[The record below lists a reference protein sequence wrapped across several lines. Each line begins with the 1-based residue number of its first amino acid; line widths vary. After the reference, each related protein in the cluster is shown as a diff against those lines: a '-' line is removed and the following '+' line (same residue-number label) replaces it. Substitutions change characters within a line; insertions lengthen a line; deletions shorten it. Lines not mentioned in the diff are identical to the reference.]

1 MSIRVSG
8 VYLVPS
14 PAANN
19 EPANEKPSNLSVENN
34 LHQQHHHHHHHAA
47 KTVTIVAGPQRSN
60 SLDYL
65 NFEEKRQ
72 IIASSLSLS
81 DFLAHGPAAAAA
93 AAKEVAA
100 NTVIAKKQNGAA
112 LRTNSLGSGARTPP
126 LERKSKF
133 SALGRLFKPW
143 KWKRKKKSDKFEAA
157 SLSLERKISVRASRD
172 ELVQKGILLPVI
184 RSTSFPENETGG
196 DSPDSQKPPTPQQ
209 TPQQQQQQQQHQ
221 HQQQQQQQ
229 QANIGGI
236 GGGGGGGTPAATP
249 TSAVGT
255 VQQSQQSQQV
265 ASATPTPTTA
275 NPHST
280 GPPSNQPSPHPS
292 PLYPG
297 IPQPGQP
304 NGNTQASTSSR
315 TPTRLRGTI
324 VAVVISLGLRA
335 QPSRRSARHPSA
347 ARSAIFGR
355 VRPARDKERRRAA
368 DRSVRWTL
376 LRGAHLEWSVDC
388 TRFRRARAQLVIDSH
403 FRHRSASSELCEICQ
418 GHTVIAKISSQVSES
433 SRRASADLWIH
444 PSRGSTGGGR
454 IVEIQRFRDEDSFF
468 PVQNLLSTL
477 TPRSILKRIDEVVI
491 ERIHI
496 ISERRV
502 ERANTKSQKEEMSG
516 VGFLAAVKT
525 FTPGGRR
532 RRRCEKQQK
541 VLELPP
547 GYAMQPDVVP
557 CWDAAPPITPPA
569 AFLPPGYKKGFP
581 EPKKE
586 KTEQSA
592 NGAVSPSG
600 EPQPNQGTATTGSL
614 PISAAPPNSGDQQ
627 KPSRPNTLEARVV
640 ARRLILFDMEKGVLD
655 QSSEN
660 QQVIER
666 CYPLPPQNTLMLSEL
681 PEPPIPLSEIGP
693 IPPPPMFS
701 SSSPTLLLA
710 KQRQIRN
717 PLSSD
722 YEDEEDEEDFDVEEE
737 DNMYVPRMSQPDPT
751 IDTSRVEEIPAKE
764 PKFHAVPL
772 KSVLKKRGSGSGPGT
787 PQNTPTQEN
796 RPLTLRQELH
806 ASFNSRPVRFGLA
819 LPCTLENKENA
830 RPYVIREDADGDSG
844 DGQVLYRDEY
854 DDEKSRLAAK
864 IARKESLSLKL
875 ALRPDRQELINRNI
889 LQLQTD
895 NERQE
900 TKEAIG
906 AKLIRRLSMRPTQ
919 EELEERNILKKQ
931 SPAEEKKQKEE
942 KKRYL
947 LRKLSFRPTVE
958 ELKEK
963 KIIRFNDYIE
973 VTQAHDYD
981 RRADKPWTRLTPKD
995 KAAIRKELNEFKSS
1009 EMAVHEDSRH
1019 LTRFHRP

>member
-8 VYLVPS
+8 VYLLPNPPS
-14 PAANN
+14 N
-19 EPANEKPSNLSVENN
+19 EAANEKNSNIAVENSI
-34 LHQQHHHHHHHAA
+34 HQQHHHHAT

-81 DFLAHGPAAAAA
+81 DFFAHGPAAAAA

-184 RSTSFPENETGG
+184 RSTSFPENDATN
-196 DSPDSQKPPTPQQ
+196 DSPDGQKPPTPQQ
-209 TPQQQQQQQQHQ
+209 T

-229 QANIGGI
+229 QQPVVGGV
-236 GGGGGGGTPAATP
+236 GSGPGGTPASTP
-249 TSAVGT
+249 TSVGT

-265 ASATPTPTTA
+265 PSATPTPTTA

-297 IPQPGQP
+297 MPQVGQP
-304 NGNTQASTSSR
+304 NGSTQ
-315 TPTRLRGTI
+315 
-324 VAVVISLGLRA
+324 V
-335 QPSRRSARHPSA
+335 
-347 ARSAIFGR
+347 
-355 VRPARDKERRRAA
+355 
-368 DRSVRWTL
+368 
-376 LRGAHLEWSVDC
+376 
-388 TRFRRARAQLVIDSH
+388 
-403 FRHRSASSELCEICQ
+403 
-418 GHTVIAKISSQVSES
+418 
-433 SRRASADLWIH
+433 
-444 PSRGSTGGGR
+444 
-454 IVEIQRFRDEDSFF
+454 
-468 PVQNLLSTL
+468 
-477 TPRSILKRIDEVVI
+477 
-491 ERIHI
+491 
-496 ISERRV
+496 
-502 ERANTKSQKEEMSG
+502 
-516 VGFLAAVKT
+516 
-525 FTPGGRR
+525 
-532 RRRCEKQQK
+532 
-541 VLELPP
+541 
-547 GYAMQPDVVP
+547 
-557 CWDAAPPITPPA
+557 
-569 AFLPPGYKKGFP
+569 
-581 EPKKE
+581 
-586 KTEQSA
+586 
-592 NGAVSPSG
+592 
-600 EPQPNQGTATTGSL
+600 
-614 PISAAPPNSGDQQ
+614 
-627 KPSRPNTLEARVV
+627 
-640 ARRLILFDMEKGVLD
+640 EKGVLD

-701 SSSPTLLLA
+701 STSPTLLLA

-737 DNMYVPRMSQPDPT
+737 DNMYVARMSQPDPS

-772 KSVLKKRGSGSGPGT
+772 KSVLKKRSSGSGPGT

-806 ASFNSRPVRFGLA
+806 ASFKRPPLRPRMRICSRPVRFGLA

-830 RPYVIREDADGDSG
+830 RPYVIREDADGDSA

>member
-8 VYLVPS
+8 VYLVPTS
-14 PAANN
+14 PGATDNGGN
-19 EPANEKPSNLSVENN
+19 DKSGGLDGG
-34 LHQQHHHHHHHAA
+34 LHHQQQHHHHHHHHSTT
-47 KTVTIVAGPQRSN
+47 KTVTIVTAPQRSN

-184 RSTSFPENETGG
+184 RTTSFPENETISESAT
-196 DSPDSQKPPTPQQ
+196 DAQKPPSPQQ
-209 TPQQQQQQQQHQ
+209 TPQQQQQQQPS
-221 HQQQQQQQ
+221 QQQQPP
-229 QANIGGI
+229 GGT
-236 GGGGGGGTPAATP
+236 GGCDGTPAATP
-249 TSAVGT
+249 TSVGN
-255 VQQSQQSQQV
+255 VQQSQQAV
-265 ASATPTPTTA
+265 PSATPTPTTA

-280 GPPSNQPSPHPS
+280 AGPPSSNQPSPHPS
-292 PLYPG
+292 PLYPV
-297 IPQPGQP
+297 IPQQASQP
-304 NGNTQASTSSR
+304 NGSTQ
-315 TPTRLRGTI
+315 
-324 VAVVISLGLRA
+324 
-335 QPSRRSARHPSA
+335 
-347 ARSAIFGR
+347 
-355 VRPARDKERRRAA
+355 
-368 DRSVRWTL
+368 
-376 LRGAHLEWSVDC
+376 VD
-388 TRFRRARAQLVIDSH
+388 
-403 FRHRSASSELCEICQ
+403 
-418 GHTVIAKISSQVSES
+418 
-433 SRRASADLWIH
+433 
-444 PSRGSTGGGR
+444 
-454 IVEIQRFRDEDSFF
+454 
-468 PVQNLLSTL
+468 
-477 TPRSILKRIDEVVI
+477 
-491 ERIHI
+491 
-496 ISERRV
+496 
-502 ERANTKSQKEEMSG
+502 
-516 VGFLAAVKT
+516 
-525 FTPGGRR
+525 
-532 RRRCEKQQK
+532 
-541 VLELPP
+541 
-547 GYAMQPDVVP
+547 
-557 CWDAAPPITPPA
+557 
-569 AFLPPGYKKGFP
+569 
-581 EPKKE
+581 
-586 KTEQSA
+586 
-592 NGAVSPSG
+592 
-600 EPQPNQGTATTGSL
+600 
-614 PISAAPPNSGDQQ
+614 
-627 KPSRPNTLEARVV
+627 
-640 ARRLILFDMEKGVLD
+640 KGVLD
-655 QSSEN
+655 QSADN

-701 SSSPTLLLA
+701 SPSPTLLA
-710 KQRQIRN
+710 RQRQI
-717 PLSSD
+717 PLSD
-722 YEDEEDEEDFDVEEE
+722 CEDEDEEDVDVKEEDE
-737 DNMYVPRMSQPDPT
+737 NMYAFRVSQPDPA

-806 ASFNSRPVRFGLA
+806 ASFKRPPLRPRMRICSRPVRFGLA

-830 RPYVIREDADGDSG
+830 RPYVIREDVDGDPG
-844 DGQVLYRDEY
+844 DGQVLYRDDY
-854 DDEKSRLAAK
+854 DDEKNSTPSVSIGRLAAK
-864 IARKESLSLKL
+864 IARCQESLSLKL

>member
-8 VYLVPS
+8 VYLLPNPPS
-14 PAANN
+14 N
-19 EPANEKPSNLSVENN
+19 EAANEKNSNIAVENSI
-34 LHQQHHHHHHHAA
+34 HQQHHHHAT

-81 DFLAHGPAAAAA
+81 DFFAHGPAAAAA

-184 RSTSFPENETGG
+184 RSTSFPENDATN
-196 DSPDSQKPPTPQQ
+196 DSPDGQKPPTPQQ
-209 TPQQQQQQQQHQ
+209 T

-229 QANIGGI
+229 QQPVVGGV
-236 GGGGGGGTPAATP
+236 GSGPGGTPASTP
-249 TSAVGT
+249 TSVGT

-265 ASATPTPTTA
+265 PSATPTPTTA

-297 IPQPGQP
+297 MPQVGQP
-304 NGNTQASTSSR
+304 NGSTQGK
-315 TPTRLRGTI
+315 RL
-324 VAVVISLGLRA
+324 LFNDFFKL
-335 QPSRRSARHPSA
+335 
-347 ARSAIFGR
+347 
-355 VRPARDKERRRAA
+355 
-368 DRSVRWTL
+368 
-376 LRGAHLEWSVDC
+376 
-388 TRFRRARAQLVIDSH
+388 
-403 FRHRSASSELCEICQ
+403 
-418 GHTVIAKISSQVSES
+418 SSQ
-433 SRRASADLWIH
+433 
-444 PSRGSTGGGR
+444 
-454 IVEIQRFRDEDSFF
+454 
-468 PVQNLLSTL
+468 
-477 TPRSILKRIDEVVI
+477 
-491 ERIHI
+491 
-496 ISERRV
+496 
-502 ERANTKSQKEEMSG
+502 
-516 VGFLAAVKT
+516 FL
-525 FTPGGRR
+525 
-532 RRRCEKQQK
+532 
-541 VLELPP
+541 
-547 GYAMQPDVVP
+547 
-557 CWDAAPPITPPA
+557 
-569 AFLPPGYKKGFP
+569 
-581 EPKKE
+581 
-586 KTEQSA
+586 
-592 NGAVSPSG
+592 
-600 EPQPNQGTATTGSL
+600 
-614 PISAAPPNSGDQQ
+614 
-627 KPSRPNTLEARVV
+627 
-640 ARRLILFDMEKGVLD
+640 EKGVLD

-701 SSSPTLLLA
+701 STSPTLLLA

-737 DNMYVPRMSQPDPT
+737 DNMYVARMSQPDPS

-772 KSVLKKRGSGSGPGT
+772 KSVLKKRSSGSGPGT

-806 ASFNSRPVRFGLA
+806 ASFKRPPLRPRMRICSRPVRFGLA

-830 RPYVIREDADGDSG
+830 RPYVIREDADGDSA

>member
-221 HQQQQQQQ
+221 HQHQQQQQQ
-229 QANIGGI
+229 QQQPNIGGI

-304 NGNTQASTSSR
+304 NGNTQ
-315 TPTRLRGTI
+315 
-324 VAVVISLGLRA
+324 
-335 QPSRRSARHPSA
+335 
-347 ARSAIFGR
+347 
-355 VRPARDKERRRAA
+355 
-368 DRSVRWTL
+368 
-376 LRGAHLEWSVDC
+376 
-388 TRFRRARAQLVIDSH
+388 
-403 FRHRSASSELCEICQ
+403 
-418 GHTVIAKISSQVSES
+418 
-433 SRRASADLWIH
+433 
-444 PSRGSTGGGR
+444 
-454 IVEIQRFRDEDSFF
+454 
-468 PVQNLLSTL
+468 
-477 TPRSILKRIDEVVI
+477 
-491 ERIHI
+491 
-496 ISERRV
+496 
-502 ERANTKSQKEEMSG
+502 
-516 VGFLAAVKT
+516 
-525 FTPGGRR
+525 
-532 RRRCEKQQK
+532 
-541 VLELPP
+541 
-547 GYAMQPDVVP
+547 
-557 CWDAAPPITPPA
+557 
-569 AFLPPGYKKGFP
+569 

-806 ASFNSRPVRFGLA
+806 ASFNRPVRFGLA

-830 RPYVIREDADGDSG
+830 RPYVIREDVDGDSG

>member
-14 PAANN
+14 PAANEGN
-19 EPANEKPSNLSVENN
+19 NEKTGNLPAENN
-34 LHQQHHHHHHHAA
+34 LHQQHHHHHAA

-184 RSTSFPENETGG
+184 RSTSFPENETIG
-196 DSPDSQKPPTPQQ
+196 DSTDGQKPPTPQQ
-209 TPQQQQQQQQHQ
+209 T
-221 HQQQQQQQ
+221 HQQQQQQP
-229 QANIGGI
+229 AGEGVGTGGS
-236 GGGGGGGTPAATP
+236 GTPAATP
-249 TSAVGT
+249 TSAGT
-255 VQQSQQSQQV
+255 MQQSQQSQQV
-265 ASATPTPTTA
+265 TSATPTPTTA

-280 GPPSNQPSPHPS
+280 GPPSDQPSPHLS
-292 PLYPG
+292 SLYPG

-304 NGNTQASTSSR
+304 NGSTQGESNGKSLTKDSR
-315 TPTRLRGTI
+315 YDSRLNR
-324 VAVVISLGLRA
+324 
-335 QPSRRSARHPSA
+335 
-347 ARSAIFGR
+347 
-355 VRPARDKERRRAA
+355 
-368 DRSVRWTL
+368 
-376 LRGAHLEWSVDC
+376 
-388 TRFRRARAQLVIDSH
+388 
-403 FRHRSASSELCEICQ
+403 
-418 GHTVIAKISSQVSES
+418 
-433 SRRASADLWIH
+433 
-444 PSRGSTGGGR
+444 
-454 IVEIQRFRDEDSFF
+454 
-468 PVQNLLSTL
+468 
-477 TPRSILKRIDEVVI
+477 
-491 ERIHI
+491 
-496 ISERRV
+496 
-502 ERANTKSQKEEMSG
+502 
-516 VGFLAAVKT
+516 
-525 FTPGGRR
+525 
-532 RRRCEKQQK
+532 
-541 VLELPP
+541 
-547 GYAMQPDVVP
+547 
-557 CWDAAPPITPPA
+557 
-569 AFLPPGYKKGFP
+569 

-592 NGAVSPSG
+592 NGAVSPGG
-600 EPQPNQGTATTGSL
+600 EPQATQGTATTGSV
-614 PISAAPPNSGDQQ
+614 PVSAESPNSGDQQ
-627 KPSRPNTLEARVV
+627 KPCRPYNLVSRTVSRDV
-640 ARRLILFDMEKGVLD
+640 ARRLKLFDMDKGVLE
-655 QSSEN
+655 QSGEN
-660 QQVIER
+660 QQVIEW
-666 CYPLPPQNTLMLSEL
+666 CFPLPSQNTMMLSEL

-710 KQRQIRN
+710 KQRQTRN

-722 YEDEEDEEDFDVEEE
+722 YEDEEDEEDFDGDDE
-737 DNMYVPRMSQPDPT
+737 DNVYVVRMSQPDPT

-796 RPLTLRQELH
+796 RPLTLRQELQ
-806 ASFNSRPVRFGLA
+806 ASFKRPPLRPRMRICSRPVRFGFA
-819 LPCTLENKENA
+819 LPSTLENKENA
-830 RPYVIREDADGDSG
+830 RPYVIREDVDGDSG
-844 DGQVLYRDEY
+844 DGQVLYRDDY

-875 ALRPDRQELINRNI
+875 SLRPDRQELINRNI
-889 LQLQTD
+889 LQLQSD

-973 VTQAHDYD
+973 VTQAHEYD

-1009 EMAVHEDSRH
+1009 EMAVHENSRH

>member
-14 PAANN
+14 PAANEGN
-19 EPANEKPSNLSVENN
+19 NEKAGNLPAENN
-34 LHQQHHHHHHHAA
+34 LHQQHHHHHAA

-184 RSTSFPENETGG
+184 RSTSFPENETIT
-196 DSPDSQKPPTPQQ
+196 DSTDGQKPPTPQQ
-209 TPQQQQQQQQHQ
+209 T
-221 HQQQQQQQ
+221 HQQQQQQP
-229 QANIGGI
+229 ASEGVGTGGS
-236 GGGGGGGTPAATP
+236 GTPAATP
-249 TSAVGT
+249 TSAGT
-255 VQQSQQSQQV
+255 MQQSQQSQQV
-265 ASATPTPTTA
+265 TSATPTPTTA

-280 GPPSNQPSPHPS
+280 GPPSDQPSPHLS
-292 PLYPG
+292 SLYPG

-304 NGNTQASTSSR
+304 NGSTQ
-315 TPTRLRGTI
+315 
-324 VAVVISLGLRA
+324 
-335 QPSRRSARHPSA
+335 
-347 ARSAIFGR
+347 
-355 VRPARDKERRRAA
+355 
-368 DRSVRWTL
+368 
-376 LRGAHLEWSVDC
+376 
-388 TRFRRARAQLVIDSH
+388 
-403 FRHRSASSELCEICQ
+403 
-418 GHTVIAKISSQVSES
+418 
-433 SRRASADLWIH
+433 
-444 PSRGSTGGGR
+444 
-454 IVEIQRFRDEDSFF
+454 
-468 PVQNLLSTL
+468 
-477 TPRSILKRIDEVVI
+477 
-491 ERIHI
+491 
-496 ISERRV
+496 
-502 ERANTKSQKEEMSG
+502 
-516 VGFLAAVKT
+516 
-525 FTPGGRR
+525 
-532 RRRCEKQQK
+532 
-541 VLELPP
+541 
-547 GYAMQPDVVP
+547 
-557 CWDAAPPITPPA
+557 
-569 AFLPPGYKKGFP
+569 

-592 NGAVSPSG
+592 NGAVSPGG
-600 EPQPNQGTATTGSL
+600 EPQATQGTATTGSV
-614 PISAAPPNSGDQQ
+614 PVSAESPNSGDQQ
-627 KPSRPNTLEARVV
+627 KPCRPYNLVSRTVSRDV
-640 ARRLILFDMEKGVLD
+640 ARRLKLFDMDKGVLE
-655 QSSEN
+655 QSGEN
-660 QQVIER
+660 QQVIEW
-666 CYPLPPQNTLMLSEL
+666 CFPLPSQNTMMLSEL

-710 KQRQIRN
+710 KQRQTRN

-722 YEDEEDEEDFDVEEE
+722 YEDEDEEDFDGDDE
-737 DNMYVPRMSQPDPT
+737 DNVYVVRMSQPDPT

-796 RPLTLRQELH
+796 RPLTLRQELQ
-806 ASFNSRPVRFGLA
+806 ASFKRPPLRPRMRICSRPVRFGFA
-819 LPCTLENKENA
+819 LPSTLENKENA
-830 RPYVIREDADGDSG
+830 RPYVIREDVDGDSG
-844 DGQVLYRDEY
+844 DGQVLYRDDY

-875 ALRPDRQELINRNI
+875 SLRPDRQELINRNI
-889 LQLQTD
+889 LQLQSD

-973 VTQAHDYD
+973 VTQAHEYD

-1009 EMAVHEDSRH
+1009 EMAVHENSRH

>member
-8 VYLVPS
+8 VYLVPTS
-14 PAANN
+14 PGATDNGGNDKSGGLA
-19 EPANEKPSNLSVENN
+19 VDGN
-34 LHQQHHHHHHHAA
+34 LHHQQQHHHHHHHSTT
-47 KTVTIVAGPQRSN
+47 KTVTIVTAPQRSN

-184 RSTSFPENETGG
+184 RSTSFPENETISESAT
-196 DSPDSQKPPTPQQ
+196 DAQKPPTPQQ
-209 TPQQQQQQQQHQ
+209 TPQQQQQQQQPS
-221 HQQQQQQQ
+221 QQQPP
-229 QANIGGI
+229 GGTVAGGT
-236 GGGGGGGTPAATP
+236 GGGDGTPAATP
-249 TSAVGT
+249 TSAGN
-255 VQQSQQSQQV
+255 VQQSQQAV
-265 ASATPTPTTA
+265 PSATPTPTTA

-280 GPPSNQPSPHPS
+280 AGPPSSNQPSPHPS
-292 PLYPG
+292 PLYPVM
-297 IPQPGQP
+297 PQQASQP
-304 NGNTQASTSSR
+304 NGSTQ
-315 TPTRLRGTI
+315 
-324 VAVVISLGLRA
+324 
-335 QPSRRSARHPSA
+335 
-347 ARSAIFGR
+347 
-355 VRPARDKERRRAA
+355 
-368 DRSVRWTL
+368 
-376 LRGAHLEWSVDC
+376 
-388 TRFRRARAQLVIDSH
+388 
-403 FRHRSASSELCEICQ
+403 
-418 GHTVIAKISSQVSES
+418 
-433 SRRASADLWIH
+433 
-444 PSRGSTGGGR
+444 
-454 IVEIQRFRDEDSFF
+454 
-468 PVQNLLSTL
+468 
-477 TPRSILKRIDEVVI
+477 
-491 ERIHI
+491 
-496 ISERRV
+496 
-502 ERANTKSQKEEMSG
+502 
-516 VGFLAAVKT
+516 
-525 FTPGGRR
+525 
-532 RRRCEKQQK
+532 
-541 VLELPP
+541 
-547 GYAMQPDVVP
+547 
-557 CWDAAPPITPPA
+557 
-569 AFLPPGYKKGFP
+569 

-586 KTEQSA
+586 KTEQNA
-592 NGAVSPSG
+592 NGAISPNG
-600 EPQPNQGTATTGSL
+600 EPQAANLGTATTGSAV
-614 PISAAPPNSGDQQ
+614 PVPGPAPDAGNQQ
-627 KPSRPNTLEARVV
+627 KPNRPNTLDPRVI
-640 ARRLILFDMEKGVLD
+640 ARRLILFDMDKGVLD
-655 QSSEN
+655 QSADN

-701 SSSPTLLLA
+701 SPSPTLLA
-710 KQRQIRN
+710 RQRQI
-717 PLSSD
+717 PVSD
-722 YEDEEDEEDFDVEEE
+722 CEDEDEEDVDVEEE
-737 DNMYVPRMSQPDPT
+737 DDNMYAFRVSQPDPA

-806 ASFNSRPVRFGLA
+806 ASFNRPVRFGLA

-844 DGQVLYRDEY
+844 DGQVLYRDDY
-854 DDEKSRLAAK
+854 DDEKNSTPSVSTGRLAAK

>member
-1 MSIRVSG
+1 MSLWRF
-8 VYLVPS
+8 
-14 PAANN
+14 
-19 EPANEKPSNLSVENN
+19 
-34 LHQQHHHHHHHAA
+34 
-47 KTVTIVAGPQRSN
+47 GPFK
-60 SLDYL
+60 D
-65 NFEEKRQ
+65 
-72 IIASSLSLS
+72 
-81 DFLAHGPAAAAA
+81 
-93 AAKEVAA
+93 
-100 NTVIAKKQNGAA
+100 AKKQNGAA

-157 SLSLERKISVRASRD
+157 SLSLERKISVRATRD
-172 ELVQKGILLPVI
+172 ELVQKGILQPVI
-184 RSTSFPENETGG
+184 RSTSFPENETINESA
-196 DSPDSQKPPTPQQ
+196 DAQKPPTPQQ
-209 TPQQQQQQQQHQ
+209 APQQQQQQLPLL
-221 HQQQQQQQ
+221 QQQQQQPSGGTVT
-229 QANIGGI
+229 GGI
-236 GGGGGGGTPAATP
+236 GGGDGTPAATP
-249 TSAVGT
+249 TSAVNL
-255 VQQSQQSQQV
+255 QQSQQAIS
-265 ASATPTPTTA
+265 SATPTPTTA

-280 GPPSNQPSPHPS
+280 GPPSNNQPSPHPS

-297 IPQPGQP
+297 IPQQVGQP
-304 NGNTQASTSSR
+304 NGSTQ
-315 TPTRLRGTI
+315 
-324 VAVVISLGLRA
+324 
-335 QPSRRSARHPSA
+335 
-347 ARSAIFGR
+347 
-355 VRPARDKERRRAA
+355 
-368 DRSVRWTL
+368 
-376 LRGAHLEWSVDC
+376 
-388 TRFRRARAQLVIDSH
+388 
-403 FRHRSASSELCEICQ
+403 
-418 GHTVIAKISSQVSES
+418 
-433 SRRASADLWIH
+433 
-444 PSRGSTGGGR
+444 
-454 IVEIQRFRDEDSFF
+454 
-468 PVQNLLSTL
+468 
-477 TPRSILKRIDEVVI
+477 
-491 ERIHI
+491 
-496 ISERRV
+496 
-502 ERANTKSQKEEMSG
+502 
-516 VGFLAAVKT
+516 
-525 FTPGGRR
+525 
-532 RRRCEKQQK
+532 
-541 VLELPP
+541 
-547 GYAMQPDVVP
+547 
-557 CWDAAPPITPPA
+557 
-569 AFLPPGYKKGFP
+569 

-586 KTEQSA
+586 KTEQNA
-592 NGAVSPSG
+592 NGAISPSG
-600 EPQPNQGTATTGSL
+600 GGGDS
-614 PISAAPPNSGDQQ
+614 SAANLGPQTGPDSGDQQ
-627 KPSRPNTLEARVV
+627 KPNRPNTLDPRVV
-640 ARRLILFDMEKGVLD
+640 TKRLILYSSMEKRVLD
-655 QSSEN
+655 PQGAD
-660 QQVIER
+660 QQVIEK

-701 SSSPTLLLA
+701 SPSPTLLA
-710 KQRQIRN
+710 RQRQI
-717 PLSSD
+717 PLSD
-722 YEDEEDEEDFDVEEE
+722 CEDEDEEDIDVEEE
-737 DNMYVPRMSQPDPT
+737 DDNMYVFRVSQPDPA

-772 KSVLKKRGSGSGPGT
+772 KSVLKKRGPGSGPGT

-806 ASFNSRPVRFGLA
+806 ASFKRPPLRPRMRICSRPVRFGLA

-830 RPYVIREDADGDSG
+830 RPYVIREDVDGDPG
-844 DGQVLYRDEY
+844 DGQVLYRDDY

>member
-8 VYLVPS
+8 VYLVPTS
-14 PAANN
+14 PGATDNGGNDKSGGLA
-19 EPANEKPSNLSVENN
+19 VDGN
-34 LHQQHHHHHHHAA
+34 LHHQQQHHHHHHHSTT
-47 KTVTIVAGPQRSN
+47 KTVTIVTAPQRSN

-184 RSTSFPENETGG
+184 RSTSFPENETISESAT
-196 DSPDSQKPPTPQQ
+196 DAQKPPTPQQ
-209 TPQQQQQQQQHQ
+209 TPQQQQQQQQPS
-221 HQQQQQQQ
+221 QQQPP
-229 QANIGGI
+229 GGTVAGGT
-236 GGGGGGGTPAATP
+236 GGGDGTPAATP
-249 TSAVGT
+249 TSAGN
-255 VQQSQQSQQV
+255 VQQSQQAV
-265 ASATPTPTTA
+265 PSATPTPTTA

-280 GPPSNQPSPHPS
+280 AGPPSSNQPSPHPS
-292 PLYPG
+292 PLYPVM
-297 IPQPGQP
+297 PQQASQP
-304 NGNTQASTSSR
+304 NGSTQ
-315 TPTRLRGTI
+315 
-324 VAVVISLGLRA
+324 
-335 QPSRRSARHPSA
+335 
-347 ARSAIFGR
+347 
-355 VRPARDKERRRAA
+355 
-368 DRSVRWTL
+368 
-376 LRGAHLEWSVDC
+376 
-388 TRFRRARAQLVIDSH
+388 
-403 FRHRSASSELCEICQ
+403 
-418 GHTVIAKISSQVSES
+418 
-433 SRRASADLWIH
+433 
-444 PSRGSTGGGR
+444 
-454 IVEIQRFRDEDSFF
+454 
-468 PVQNLLSTL
+468 
-477 TPRSILKRIDEVVI
+477 
-491 ERIHI
+491 
-496 ISERRV
+496 
-502 ERANTKSQKEEMSG
+502 
-516 VGFLAAVKT
+516 
-525 FTPGGRR
+525 
-532 RRRCEKQQK
+532 
-541 VLELPP
+541 
-547 GYAMQPDVVP
+547 
-557 CWDAAPPITPPA
+557 
-569 AFLPPGYKKGFP
+569 

-586 KTEQSA
+586 KTEQNA
-592 NGAVSPSG
+592 NGAISPNG
-600 EPQPNQGTATTGSL
+600 EPQAANLGTATTGSAV
-614 PISAAPPNSGDQQ
+614 PVPGPAPDAGNQQ
-627 KPSRPNTLEARVV
+627 KPNRPNTLDPRVI
-640 ARRLILFDMEKGVLD
+640 ARRLILFDMDKGVLD
-655 QSSEN
+655 QSADN

-701 SSSPTLLLA
+701 SPSPTLLA
-710 KQRQIRN
+710 RQRQI
-717 PLSSD
+717 PVSD
-722 YEDEEDEEDFDVEEE
+722 CEDEDEEDVDVEEE
-737 DNMYVPRMSQPDPT
+737 DDNMYAFRVSQPDPA

-806 ASFNSRPVRFGLA
+806 ASFKRPPLRPRMRICSRPVRFGLA

-844 DGQVLYRDEY
+844 DGQVLYRDDY

>member
-8 VYLVPS
+8 VYLVPTS
-14 PAANN
+14 PGNDN
-19 EPANEKPSNLSVENN
+19 GGNDKTGVDGS
-34 LHQQHHHHHHHAA
+34 LHHQQQHHHHHHHHSTT
-47 KTVTIVAGPQRSN
+47 KTVTIVTAPQRSN

-184 RSTSFPENETGG
+184 RSTSFPENETISESAT
-196 DSPDSQKPPTPQQ
+196 DAQKPPSPQQ
-209 TPQQQQQQQQHQ
+209 APQQQQQQPS
-221 HQQQQQQQ
+221 QQQPPGGTV
-229 QANIGGI
+229 IGGT
-236 GGGGGGGTPAATP
+236 GGGDGTPAATP
-249 TSAVGT
+249 TSAGN
-255 VQQSQQSQQV
+255 VQQSQQ
-265 ASATPTPTTA
+265 AIPSATPTPTTA

-280 GPPSNQPSPHPS
+280 AGVPSSNQPSPHPS
-292 PLYPG
+292 PLYPVL
-297 IPQPGQP
+297 PQQAGQP
-304 NGNTQASTSSR
+304 NGSTQ
-315 TPTRLRGTI
+315 
-324 VAVVISLGLRA
+324 
-335 QPSRRSARHPSA
+335 
-347 ARSAIFGR
+347 
-355 VRPARDKERRRAA
+355 
-368 DRSVRWTL
+368 
-376 LRGAHLEWSVDC
+376 
-388 TRFRRARAQLVIDSH
+388 
-403 FRHRSASSELCEICQ
+403 
-418 GHTVIAKISSQVSES
+418 
-433 SRRASADLWIH
+433 
-444 PSRGSTGGGR
+444 
-454 IVEIQRFRDEDSFF
+454 
-468 PVQNLLSTL
+468 
-477 TPRSILKRIDEVVI
+477 
-491 ERIHI
+491 
-496 ISERRV
+496 
-502 ERANTKSQKEEMSG
+502 
-516 VGFLAAVKT
+516 
-525 FTPGGRR
+525 
-532 RRRCEKQQK
+532 
-541 VLELPP
+541 
-547 GYAMQPDVVP
+547 
-557 CWDAAPPITPPA
+557 
-569 AFLPPGYKKGFP
+569 

-586 KTEQSA
+586 KTEQNA
-592 NGAVSPSG
+592 NGAISPSAGGAGGG
-600 EPQPNQGTATTGSL
+600 EPKAANLGSATTGL
-614 PISAAPPNSGDQQ
+614 AMPVPGPAPDAGDQQ
-627 KPSRPNTLEARVV
+627 KPNRPNTLDARVV
-640 ARRLILFDMEKGVLD
+640 ARRLILFDMDKGVLD
-655 QSSEN
+655 QSADN

-701 SSSPTLLLA
+701 SPSPTLLA
-710 KQRQIRN
+710 RQRQI
-717 PLSSD
+717 PLSD
-722 YEDEEDEEDFDVEEE
+722 CEDEDEEDGDVEEE
-737 DNMYVPRMSQPDPT
+737 DDNMYLFRMSQPDPA

-806 ASFNSRPVRFGLA
+806 ASFKRPPLRPRMRICSRPVRFGLA

-844 DGQVLYRDEY
+844 DGQVLYRDDY

>member
-8 VYLVPS
+8 VYLVPTS
-14 PAANN
+14 PG
-19 EPANEKPSNLSVENN
+19 SNDNGGNDKGGNLAVDGN
-34 LHQQHHHHHHHAA
+34 LHHQQQHHHHHHSTT
-47 KTVTIVAGPQRSN
+47 KTVTIVTAPQRSN

-184 RSTSFPENETGG
+184 RSTSFPENETMSEPAM
-196 DSPDSQKPPTPQQ
+196 DAQKPPTPQQ
-209 TPQQQQQQQQHQ
+209 TPQQQQQQQPPL
-221 HQQQQQQQ
+221 QQQQPS
-229 QANIGGI
+229 GGTVTGGT
-236 GGGGGGGTPAATP
+236 GGGEGNPAITP
-249 TSAVGT
+249 TSASN
-255 VQQSQQSQQV
+255 VQQSQQLV
-265 ASATPTPTTA
+265 PSAAPTPTTA
-275 NPHST
+275 TPHST
-280 GPPSNQPSPHPS
+280 AGPPSSNQPSPHPS

-297 IPQPGQP
+297 IPQQAGQL
-304 NGNTQASTSSR
+304 N
-315 TPTRLRGTI
+315 
-324 VAVVISLGLRA
+324 
-335 QPSRRSARHPSA
+335 
-347 ARSAIFGR
+347 
-355 VRPARDKERRRAA
+355 
-368 DRSVRWTL
+368 
-376 LRGAHLEWSVDC
+376 
-388 TRFRRARAQLVIDSH
+388 
-403 FRHRSASSELCEICQ
+403 
-418 GHTVIAKISSQVSES
+418 
-433 SRRASADLWIH
+433 
-444 PSRGSTGGGR
+444 GST
-454 IVEIQRFRDEDSFF
+454 Q
-468 PVQNLLSTL
+468 
-477 TPRSILKRIDEVVI
+477 
-491 ERIHI
+491 
-496 ISERRV
+496 
-502 ERANTKSQKEEMSG
+502 
-516 VGFLAAVKT
+516 
-525 FTPGGRR
+525 
-532 RRRCEKQQK
+532 
-541 VLELPP
+541 
-547 GYAMQPDVVP
+547 
-557 CWDAAPPITPPA
+557 
-569 AFLPPGYKKGFP
+569 
-581 EPKKE
+581 EPKKD

-592 NGAVSPSG
+592 NGAISPCGGDGGG
-600 EPQPNQGTATTGSL
+600 EPQAANLGMATTGS
-614 PISAAPPNSGDQQ
+614 AAPVSGPVPDPGDQK
-627 KPSRPNTLEARVV
+627 KPNRPNTLDARVV
-640 ARRLILFDMEKGVLD
+640 ARRLILFDMDKGVLD
-655 QSSEN
+655 QSADN

-701 SSSPTLLLA
+701 SPSPTLLA
-710 KQRQIRN
+710 RQRQI
-717 PLSSD
+717 PLSD
-722 YEDEEDEEDFDVEEE
+722 CEDEDEEDIDVEEE
-737 DNMYVPRMSQPDPT
+737 DDNMYVFRVSQPDPA

-787 PQNTPTQEN
+787 PQGTPTQEN

-830 RPYVIREDADGDSG
+830 RPYVIREDVDDS
-844 DGQVLYRDEY
+844 DGQVLYRDDY

>member
-14 PAANN
+14 PAANEGN
-19 EPANEKPSNLSVENN
+19 NEKSGNLSTENN
-34 LHQQHHHHHHHAA
+34 LHQQHHHHHHAA

-184 RSTSFPENETGG
+184 RSTSFPENE
-196 DSPDSQKPPTPQQ
+196 P
-209 TPQQQQQQQQHQ
+209 
-221 HQQQQQQQ
+221 
-229 QANIGGI
+229 
-236 GGGGGGGTPAATP
+236 
-249 TSAVGT
+249 
-255 VQQSQQSQQV
+255 
-265 ASATPTPTTA
+265 
-275 NPHST
+275 
-280 GPPSNQPSPHPS
+280 
-292 PLYPG
+292 
-297 IPQPGQP
+297 
-304 NGNTQASTSSR
+304 
-315 TPTRLRGTI
+315 
-324 VAVVISLGLRA
+324 
-335 QPSRRSARHPSA
+335 
-347 ARSAIFGR
+347 
-355 VRPARDKERRRAA
+355 
-368 DRSVRWTL
+368 
-376 LRGAHLEWSVDC
+376 
-388 TRFRRARAQLVIDSH
+388 
-403 FRHRSASSELCEICQ
+403 
-418 GHTVIAKISSQVSES
+418 
-433 SRRASADLWIH
+433 
-444 PSRGSTGGGR
+444 
-454 IVEIQRFRDEDSFF
+454 
-468 PVQNLLSTL
+468 
-477 TPRSILKRIDEVVI
+477 
-491 ERIHI
+491 
-496 ISERRV
+496 
-502 ERANTKSQKEEMSG
+502 
-516 VGFLAAVKT
+516 
-525 FTPGGRR
+525 
-532 RRRCEKQQK
+532 KQ
-541 VLELPP
+541 
-547 GYAMQPDVVP
+547 
-557 CWDAAPPITPPA
+557 
-569 AFLPPGYKKGFP
+569 
-581 EPKKE
+581 E

-592 NGAVSPSG
+592 NGAVSPGG
-600 EPQPNQGTATTGSL
+600 EPQANQGTATTGNMPVL
-614 PISAAPPNSGDQQ
+614 AEPPNSGDQQ
-627 KPSRPNTLEARVV
+627 KPCRPHNLVSRAVSRAVSRDV
-640 ARRLILFDMEKGVLD
+640 GRRLKLIDRKNGVLEPSAEA
-655 QSSEN
+655 QE
-660 QQVIER
+660 VIEW
-666 CYPLPPQNTLMLSEL
+666 CFPLPSQNTMMLSEL

-710 KQRQIRN
+710 KQRQTRN

-722 YEDEEDEEDFDVEEE
+722 YEEEEDEEDFDVEDD
-737 DNMYVPRMSQPDPT
+737 DNMYVVRMSQPDPA

-796 RPLTLRQELH
+796 RPLTLRQELQ
-806 ASFNSRPVRFGLA
+806 ASFKRPPLGPRRRICSRPVRFGLA
-819 LPCTLENKENA
+819 LPSTLENKENA
-830 RPYVIREDADGDSG
+830 RPYVIREDVDGDSG
-844 DGQVLYRDEY
+844 DGQVLYRDDY

-1009 EMAVHEDSRH
+1009 EMAVHENSRH

>member
-1 MSIRVSG
+1 MSLLRF
-8 VYLVPS
+8 
-14 PAANN
+14 
-19 EPANEKPSNLSVENN
+19 
-34 LHQQHHHHHHHAA
+34 
-47 KTVTIVAGPQRSN
+47 GPFK
-60 SLDYL
+60 D
-65 NFEEKRQ
+65 
-72 IIASSLSLS
+72 
-81 DFLAHGPAAAAA
+81 
-93 AAKEVAA
+93 
-100 NTVIAKKQNGAA
+100 AKKQNGAA

-221 HQQQQQQQ
+221 HQHQQQQQQ
-229 QANIGGI
+229 QQQPNIGGI

-304 NGNTQASTSSR
+304 NGNTQ
-315 TPTRLRGTI
+315 
-324 VAVVISLGLRA
+324 
-335 QPSRRSARHPSA
+335 
-347 ARSAIFGR
+347 
-355 VRPARDKERRRAA
+355 
-368 DRSVRWTL
+368 
-376 LRGAHLEWSVDC
+376 
-388 TRFRRARAQLVIDSH
+388 
-403 FRHRSASSELCEICQ
+403 
-418 GHTVIAKISSQVSES
+418 
-433 SRRASADLWIH
+433 
-444 PSRGSTGGGR
+444 
-454 IVEIQRFRDEDSFF
+454 
-468 PVQNLLSTL
+468 
-477 TPRSILKRIDEVVI
+477 
-491 ERIHI
+491 
-496 ISERRV
+496 
-502 ERANTKSQKEEMSG
+502 
-516 VGFLAAVKT
+516 
-525 FTPGGRR
+525 
-532 RRRCEKQQK
+532 
-541 VLELPP
+541 
-547 GYAMQPDVVP
+547 
-557 CWDAAPPITPPA
+557 
-569 AFLPPGYKKGFP
+569 

-830 RPYVIREDADGDSG
+830 RPYVIREDVDGDSG

>member
-304 NGNTQASTSSR
+304 NGNTQ
-315 TPTRLRGTI
+315 
-324 VAVVISLGLRA
+324 
-335 QPSRRSARHPSA
+335 
-347 ARSAIFGR
+347 
-355 VRPARDKERRRAA
+355 
-368 DRSVRWTL
+368 
-376 LRGAHLEWSVDC
+376 
-388 TRFRRARAQLVIDSH
+388 
-403 FRHRSASSELCEICQ
+403 
-418 GHTVIAKISSQVSES
+418 
-433 SRRASADLWIH
+433 
-444 PSRGSTGGGR
+444 
-454 IVEIQRFRDEDSFF
+454 
-468 PVQNLLSTL
+468 
-477 TPRSILKRIDEVVI
+477 
-491 ERIHI
+491 
-496 ISERRV
+496 
-502 ERANTKSQKEEMSG
+502 
-516 VGFLAAVKT
+516 
-525 FTPGGRR
+525 
-532 RRRCEKQQK
+532 
-541 VLELPP
+541 
-547 GYAMQPDVVP
+547 
-557 CWDAAPPITPPA
+557 
-569 AFLPPGYKKGFP
+569 

>member
-1 MSIRVSG
+1 
-8 VYLVPS
+8 
-14 PAANN
+14 
-19 EPANEKPSNLSVENN
+19 
-34 LHQQHHHHHHHAA
+34 
-47 KTVTIVAGPQRSN
+47 
-60 SLDYL
+60 
-65 NFEEKRQ
+65 
-72 IIASSLSLS
+72 
-81 DFLAHGPAAAAA
+81 
-93 AAKEVAA
+93 
-100 NTVIAKKQNGAA
+100 
-112 LRTNSLGSGARTPP
+112 
-126 LERKSKF
+126 
-133 SALGRLFKPW
+133 
-143 KWKRKKKSDKFEAA
+143 
-157 SLSLERKISVRASRD
+157 
-172 ELVQKGILLPVI
+172 
-184 RSTSFPENETGG
+184 
-196 DSPDSQKPPTPQQ
+196 
-209 TPQQQQQQQQHQ
+209 
-221 HQQQQQQQ
+221 
-229 QANIGGI
+229 
-236 GGGGGGGTPAATP
+236 
-249 TSAVGT
+249 
-255 VQQSQQSQQV
+255 
-265 ASATPTPTTA
+265 
-275 NPHST
+275 
-280 GPPSNQPSPHPS
+280 
-292 PLYPG
+292 
-297 IPQPGQP
+297 
-304 NGNTQASTSSR
+304 
-315 TPTRLRGTI
+315 
-324 VAVVISLGLRA
+324 
-335 QPSRRSARHPSA
+335 
-347 ARSAIFGR
+347 
-355 VRPARDKERRRAA
+355 
-368 DRSVRWTL
+368 
-376 LRGAHLEWSVDC
+376 
-388 TRFRRARAQLVIDSH
+388 
-403 FRHRSASSELCEICQ
+403 
-418 GHTVIAKISSQVSES
+418 
-433 SRRASADLWIH
+433 
-444 PSRGSTGGGR
+444 
-454 IVEIQRFRDEDSFF
+454 
-468 PVQNLLSTL
+468 
-477 TPRSILKRIDEVVI
+477 
-491 ERIHI
+491 
-496 ISERRV
+496 
-502 ERANTKSQKEEMSG
+502 MSG
-516 VGFLAAVKT
+516 VGFLATVKT
-525 FTPGGRR
+525 FAPGGRR

-547 GYAMQPDVVP
+547 GYGMQPDVVP
-557 CWDAAPPITPPA
+557 SWDTAPPITPPA

-581 EPKKE
+581 ALFFFANLFMSTKPKKE
-586 KTEQSA
+586 KTEQNV
-592 NGAVSPSG
+592 NGAMSPCGGG
-600 EPQPNQGTATTGSL
+600 EPQAANLGTATSGL
-614 PISAAPPNSGDQQ
+614 AVPVPGPVPNAGDQQ
-627 KPSRPNTLEARVV
+627 KPNRPNTLDARVV
-640 ARRLILFDMEKGVLD
+640 ARRLILFDMDKGVLD
-655 QSSEN
+655 QSADN

-701 SSSPTLLLA
+701 SPSPTLLA
-710 KQRQIRN
+710 RQRQI
-717 PLSSD
+717 PLSD
-722 YEDEEDEEDFDVEEE
+722 CEDEDEEDGDVEEE
-737 DNMYVPRMSQPDPT
+737 DDNMYLFRMSQPDPA

-844 DGQVLYRDEY
+844 DGQVLYRDDY
-854 DDEKSRLAAK
+854 DDEKISDLFSKGVIESVVIPEIRDAEWPLRRLTSESDDNTMLSIWTASTVSMVCASIEPAEHAPLLLHRSFSCSSIVEGRLAAK

-1019 LTRFHRP
+1019 LTRYLMLYEFIAASL

>member
-8 VYLVPS
+8 VYLVPTS
-14 PAANN
+14 PG
-19 EPANEKPSNLSVENN
+19 SNDNGGNDKGGNLAVDGN
-34 LHQQHHHHHHHAA
+34 LHHQQQHHHHHHSTT
-47 KTVTIVAGPQRSN
+47 KTVTIVTAPQRSN

-184 RSTSFPENETGG
+184 RSTSFPENETMSEPAM
-196 DSPDSQKPPTPQQ
+196 DAQKPPTPQQ
-209 TPQQQQQQQQHQ
+209 TPQQQQQQQPPL
-221 HQQQQQQQ
+221 QQQQPS
-229 QANIGGI
+229 GGTVTGGT
-236 GGGGGGGTPAATP
+236 GGGEGNPAITP
-249 TSAVGT
+249 TSASN
-255 VQQSQQSQQV
+255 VQQSQQLV
-265 ASATPTPTTA
+265 PSAAPTPTTA
-275 NPHST
+275 TPHST
-280 GPPSNQPSPHPS
+280 AGPPSSNQPSPHPS

-297 IPQPGQP
+297 IPQQAGQL
-304 NGNTQASTSSR
+304 N
-315 TPTRLRGTI
+315 
-324 VAVVISLGLRA
+324 
-335 QPSRRSARHPSA
+335 
-347 ARSAIFGR
+347 
-355 VRPARDKERRRAA
+355 
-368 DRSVRWTL
+368 
-376 LRGAHLEWSVDC
+376 
-388 TRFRRARAQLVIDSH
+388 
-403 FRHRSASSELCEICQ
+403 
-418 GHTVIAKISSQVSES
+418 
-433 SRRASADLWIH
+433 
-444 PSRGSTGGGR
+444 GSTQ
-454 IVEIQRFRDEDSFF
+454 VD
-468 PVQNLLSTL
+468 
-477 TPRSILKRIDEVVI
+477 
-491 ERIHI
+491 
-496 ISERRV
+496 
-502 ERANTKSQKEEMSG
+502 
-516 VGFLAAVKT
+516 
-525 FTPGGRR
+525 
-532 RRRCEKQQK
+532 
-541 VLELPP
+541 
-547 GYAMQPDVVP
+547 
-557 CWDAAPPITPPA
+557 
-569 AFLPPGYKKGFP
+569 
-581 EPKKE
+581 
-586 KTEQSA
+586 
-592 NGAVSPSG
+592 
-600 EPQPNQGTATTGSL
+600 
-614 PISAAPPNSGDQQ
+614 
-627 KPSRPNTLEARVV
+627 
-640 ARRLILFDMEKGVLD
+640 KGVLD
-655 QSSEN
+655 QSADN

-701 SSSPTLLLA
+701 SPSPTLLA
-710 KQRQIRN
+710 RQRQI
-717 PLSSD
+717 PLSD
-722 YEDEEDEEDFDVEEE
+722 CEDEDEEDIDVEEE
-737 DNMYVPRMSQPDPT
+737 DDNMYVFRVSQPDPA

-787 PQNTPTQEN
+787 PQGTPTQEN

-806 ASFNSRPVRFGLA
+806 ASFKRPPLRPRMRICSRPVRFGLA

-830 RPYVIREDADGDSG
+830 RPYVIREDVDDS
-844 DGQVLYRDEY
+844 DGQVLYRDDY

>member
-1 MSIRVSG
+1 MAESCESVVSSIVTSVVSHG
-8 VYLVPS
+8 QVKVPET
-14 PAANN
+14 PCQ
-19 EPANEKPSNLSVENN
+19 ED
-34 LHQQHHHHHHHAA
+34 A
-47 KTVTIVAGPQRSN
+47 KTSGSPGEEATKSQASDESPQQEETTTQSN
-60 SLDYL
+60 GD
-65 NFEEKRQ
+65 
-72 IIASSLSLS
+72 
-81 DFLAHGPAAAAA
+81 
-93 AAKEVAA
+93 
-100 NTVIAKKQNGAA
+100 TAKKQNGAA

-304 NGNTQASTSSR
+304 NGNTQ
-315 TPTRLRGTI
+315 
-324 VAVVISLGLRA
+324 
-335 QPSRRSARHPSA
+335 
-347 ARSAIFGR
+347 
-355 VRPARDKERRRAA
+355 
-368 DRSVRWTL
+368 
-376 LRGAHLEWSVDC
+376 
-388 TRFRRARAQLVIDSH
+388 
-403 FRHRSASSELCEICQ
+403 
-418 GHTVIAKISSQVSES
+418 
-433 SRRASADLWIH
+433 
-444 PSRGSTGGGR
+444 
-454 IVEIQRFRDEDSFF
+454 
-468 PVQNLLSTL
+468 
-477 TPRSILKRIDEVVI
+477 
-491 ERIHI
+491 
-496 ISERRV
+496 
-502 ERANTKSQKEEMSG
+502 
-516 VGFLAAVKT
+516 
-525 FTPGGRR
+525 
-532 RRRCEKQQK
+532 
-541 VLELPP
+541 
-547 GYAMQPDVVP
+547 
-557 CWDAAPPITPPA
+557 
-569 AFLPPGYKKGFP
+569 

>member
-1 MSIRVSG
+1 MLTHS
-8 VYLVPS
+8 
-14 PAANN
+14 
-19 EPANEKPSNLSVENN
+19 
-34 LHQQHHHHHHHAA
+34 H
-47 KTVTIVAGPQRSN
+47 
-60 SLDYL
+60 
-65 NFEEKRQ
+65 
-72 IIASSLSLS
+72 S
-81 DFLAHGPAAAAA
+81 DGEFP
-93 AAKEVAA
+93 
-100 NTVIAKKQNGAA
+100 IYSQAKKQNGAA

-184 RSTSFPENETGG
+184 RSTSFPENETISESAT
-196 DSPDSQKPPTPQQ
+196 DAQKPPTPQQ
-209 TPQQQQQQQQHQ
+209 TPQQQQQQQQPS
-221 HQQQQQQQ
+221 QQQPP
-229 QANIGGI
+229 GGTVAGGT
-236 GGGGGGGTPAATP
+236 GGGDGTPAATP
-249 TSAVGT
+249 TSAGN
-255 VQQSQQSQQV
+255 VQQSQQAV
-265 ASATPTPTTA
+265 PSATPTPTTA

-280 GPPSNQPSPHPS
+280 AGPPSSNQPSPHPS
-292 PLYPG
+292 PLYPVM
-297 IPQPGQP
+297 PQQASQP
-304 NGNTQASTSSR
+304 NGSTQ
-315 TPTRLRGTI
+315 
-324 VAVVISLGLRA
+324 
-335 QPSRRSARHPSA
+335 
-347 ARSAIFGR
+347 
-355 VRPARDKERRRAA
+355 
-368 DRSVRWTL
+368 
-376 LRGAHLEWSVDC
+376 
-388 TRFRRARAQLVIDSH
+388 
-403 FRHRSASSELCEICQ
+403 
-418 GHTVIAKISSQVSES
+418 
-433 SRRASADLWIH
+433 
-444 PSRGSTGGGR
+444 
-454 IVEIQRFRDEDSFF
+454 
-468 PVQNLLSTL
+468 
-477 TPRSILKRIDEVVI
+477 
-491 ERIHI
+491 
-496 ISERRV
+496 
-502 ERANTKSQKEEMSG
+502 
-516 VGFLAAVKT
+516 
-525 FTPGGRR
+525 
-532 RRRCEKQQK
+532 
-541 VLELPP
+541 
-547 GYAMQPDVVP
+547 
-557 CWDAAPPITPPA
+557 
-569 AFLPPGYKKGFP
+569 

-586 KTEQSA
+586 KTEQNA
-592 NGAVSPSG
+592 NGAISPNG
-600 EPQPNQGTATTGSL
+600 EPQAANLGTAVPVPG
-614 PISAAPPNSGDQQ
+614 PAPDAGNQQ
-627 KPSRPNTLEARVV
+627 KPNRPNTLDPRVI
-640 ARRLILFDMEKGVLD
+640 ARRLILFDMDKGVLD
-655 QSSEN
+655 QSADN

-701 SSSPTLLLA
+701 SPSPTLLA
-710 KQRQIRN
+710 RQRQI
-717 PLSSD
+717 PVSD
-722 YEDEEDEEDFDVEEE
+722 CEDEDEEDVDVEEE
-737 DNMYVPRMSQPDPT
+737 DDNMYAFRVSQPDPA

-806 ASFNSRPVRFGLA
+806 ASFKRPPLRPRMRICSRPVRFGLA

-844 DGQVLYRDEY
+844 DGQVLYRDDY
-854 DDEKSRLAAK
+854 DDEKNSTPSVSTGRLAAK

>member
-14 PAANN
+14 PGNN
-19 EPANEKPSNLSVENN
+19 EAGNEKSSNLSVENN
-34 LHQQHHHHHHHAA
+34 LHQQHHHHHHHHAA

-184 RSTSFPENETGG
+184 RSTSFPENETSVE
-196 DSPDSQKPPTPQQ
+196 SPDGQKPPTPQQ
-209 TPQQQQQQQQHQ
+209 TPQQQQQQQQ
-221 HQQQQQQQ
+221 QQQPS
-229 QANIGGI
+229 AVGLVTS
-236 GGGGGGGTPAATP
+236 GGGGGGTPAATP
-249 TSAVGT
+249 TSVGNA
-255 VQQSQQSQQV
+255 QQSQQSQQLG
-265 ASATPTPTTA
+265 SATPTPTTA

-280 GPPSNQPSPHPS
+280 GPPSSNQPSPHPS

-304 NGNTQASTSSR
+304 NGSTQ
-315 TPTRLRGTI
+315 
-324 VAVVISLGLRA
+324 
-335 QPSRRSARHPSA
+335 
-347 ARSAIFGR
+347 
-355 VRPARDKERRRAA
+355 
-368 DRSVRWTL
+368 
-376 LRGAHLEWSVDC
+376 
-388 TRFRRARAQLVIDSH
+388 
-403 FRHRSASSELCEICQ
+403 
-418 GHTVIAKISSQVSES
+418 
-433 SRRASADLWIH
+433 
-444 PSRGSTGGGR
+444 
-454 IVEIQRFRDEDSFF
+454 
-468 PVQNLLSTL
+468 
-477 TPRSILKRIDEVVI
+477 
-491 ERIHI
+491 
-496 ISERRV
+496 
-502 ERANTKSQKEEMSG
+502 
-516 VGFLAAVKT
+516 
-525 FTPGGRR
+525 
-532 RRRCEKQQK
+532 
-541 VLELPP
+541 
-547 GYAMQPDVVP
+547 
-557 CWDAAPPITPPA
+557 
-569 AFLPPGYKKGFP
+569 

-600 EPQPNQGTATTGSL
+600 DPQANQGSATTGAV
-614 PISAAPPNSGDQQ
+614 PVSAAAPNSGDQQ

-717 PLSSD
+717 TLSSD

-737 DNMYVPRMSQPDPT
+737 DNMYMPRMSQPDPT
-751 IDTSRVEEIPAKE
+751 IDTSRIEEIPAKE

-806 ASFNSRPVRFGLA
+806 ASFNRPVRFGLA

>member
-14 PAANN
+14 PAANEGN
-19 EPANEKPSNLSVENN
+19 NEKSGNLSTENN
-34 LHQQHHHHHHHAA
+34 LHQQHHHHHHAA

-184 RSTSFPENETGG
+184 RSTSFPENETIG
-196 DSPDSQKPPTPQQ
+196 DSTDGQKPPTPQQ
-209 TPQQQQQQQQHQ
+209 THQQQ

-229 QANIGGI
+229 PAGEGA
-236 GGGGGGGTPAATP
+236 GTGGGGTPATTP
-249 TSAVGT
+249 TSAGT

-265 ASATPTPTTA
+265 PSATPTPTTA

-280 GPPSNQPSPHPS
+280 GPPSDQPSPHLS

-304 NGNTQASTSSR
+304 NGSTQGKNGV
-315 TPTRLRGTI
+315 LE
-324 VAVVISLGLRA
+324 
-335 QPSRRSARHPSA
+335 PSA
-347 ARSAIFGR
+347 
-355 VRPARDKERRRAA
+355 E
-368 DRSVRWTL
+368 
-376 LRGAHLEWSVDC
+376 
-388 TRFRRARAQLVIDSH
+388 AQ
-403 FRHRSASSELCEICQ
+403 E
-418 GHTVIAKISSQVSES
+418 
-433 SRRASADLWIH
+433 
-444 PSRGSTGGGR
+444 
-454 IVEIQRFRDEDSFF
+454 
-468 PVQNLLSTL
+468 
-477 TPRSILKRIDEVVI
+477 VI
-491 ERIHI
+491 EWC
-496 ISERRV
+496 
-502 ERANTKSQKEEMSG
+502 
-516 VGFLAAVKT
+516 F
-525 FTPGGRR
+525 
-532 RRRCEKQQK
+532 
-541 VLELPP
+541 
-547 GYAMQPDVVP
+547 
-557 CWDAAPPITPPA
+557 
-569 AFLPPGYKKGFP
+569 
-581 EPKKE
+581 
-586 KTEQSA
+586 
-592 NGAVSPSG
+592 
-600 EPQPNQGTATTGSL
+600 
-614 PISAAPPNSGDQQ
+614 
-627 KPSRPNTLEARVV
+627 
-640 ARRLILFDMEKGVLD
+640 
-655 QSSEN
+655 
-660 QQVIER
+660 
-666 CYPLPPQNTLMLSEL
+666 PLPSQNTMMLSEL

-710 KQRQIRN
+710 KQRQTRN

-722 YEDEEDEEDFDVEEE
+722 YEEEEDEEDFDVEDD
-737 DNMYVPRMSQPDPT
+737 DNMYVVRMSQPDPA

-796 RPLTLRQELH
+796 RPLTLRQELQ
-806 ASFNSRPVRFGLA
+806 ASFKRPPLGPRRRICSRPVRFGLA
-819 LPCTLENKENA
+819 LPSTLENKENA
-830 RPYVIREDADGDSG
+830 RPYVIREDVDGDSG
-844 DGQVLYRDEY
+844 DGQVLYRDDY

-1009 EMAVHEDSRH
+1009 EMAVHENSRH

>member
-8 VYLVPS
+8 VYLVPTS
-14 PAANN
+14 PGATDNGGN
-19 EPANEKPSNLSVENN
+19 DKSGGLDGG
-34 LHQQHHHHHHHAA
+34 LHHQQQHHHHHHHHSTT
-47 KTVTIVAGPQRSN
+47 KTVTIVTAPQRSN

-184 RSTSFPENETGG
+184 RTTSFPENETISESAT
-196 DSPDSQKPPTPQQ
+196 DAQKPPSPQQ
-209 TPQQQQQQQQHQ
+209 TPQQQQQQQPS
-221 HQQQQQQQ
+221 QQQQPP
-229 QANIGGI
+229 GGT
-236 GGGGGGGTPAATP
+236 GGCDGTPAATP
-249 TSAVGT
+249 TSVGN
-255 VQQSQQSQQV
+255 VQQSQQAV
-265 ASATPTPTTA
+265 PSATPTPTTA

-280 GPPSNQPSPHPS
+280 AGPPSSNQPSPHPS
-292 PLYPG
+292 PLYPV
-297 IPQPGQP
+297 IPQQASQP
-304 NGNTQASTSSR
+304 NGSTQ
-315 TPTRLRGTI
+315 
-324 VAVVISLGLRA
+324 
-335 QPSRRSARHPSA
+335 
-347 ARSAIFGR
+347 
-355 VRPARDKERRRAA
+355 
-368 DRSVRWTL
+368 
-376 LRGAHLEWSVDC
+376 
-388 TRFRRARAQLVIDSH
+388 
-403 FRHRSASSELCEICQ
+403 
-418 GHTVIAKISSQVSES
+418 
-433 SRRASADLWIH
+433 
-444 PSRGSTGGGR
+444 
-454 IVEIQRFRDEDSFF
+454 
-468 PVQNLLSTL
+468 
-477 TPRSILKRIDEVVI
+477 
-491 ERIHI
+491 
-496 ISERRV
+496 
-502 ERANTKSQKEEMSG
+502 
-516 VGFLAAVKT
+516 
-525 FTPGGRR
+525 
-532 RRRCEKQQK
+532 
-541 VLELPP
+541 
-547 GYAMQPDVVP
+547 
-557 CWDAAPPITPPA
+557 
-569 AFLPPGYKKGFP
+569 

-586 KTEQSA
+586 KTEQNA
-592 NGAVSPSG
+592 NGAISPNG
-600 EPQPNQGTATTGSL
+600 EPQAANLGTTGSAMPGPAL
-614 PISAAPPNSGDQQ
+614 DAGDQQ
-627 KPSRPNTLEARVV
+627 KPNRPNTLEARVT
-640 ARRLILFDMEKGVLD
+640 ARRLILFNMDKGVLD
-655 QSSEN
+655 QSADN

-701 SSSPTLLLA
+701 SPSPTLLA
-710 KQRQIRN
+710 RQRQI
-717 PLSSD
+717 PLSD
-722 YEDEEDEEDFDVEEE
+722 CEDEDEEDVDVKEEDE
-737 DNMYVPRMSQPDPT
+737 NMYAFRVSQPDPA

-806 ASFNSRPVRFGLA
+806 ASFKRPPLRPRMRICSRPVRFGLA

-830 RPYVIREDADGDSG
+830 RPYVIREDVDGDPG
-844 DGQVLYRDEY
+844 DGQVLYRDDY
-854 DDEKSRLAAK
+854 DDEKNSTPSVSIGRLAAK
-864 IARKESLSLKL
+864 IARCQESLSLKL

>member
-1 MSIRVSG
+1 
-8 VYLVPS
+8 
-14 PAANN
+14 
-19 EPANEKPSNLSVENN
+19 
-34 LHQQHHHHHHHAA
+34 
-47 KTVTIVAGPQRSN
+47 
-60 SLDYL
+60 
-65 NFEEKRQ
+65 
-72 IIASSLSLS
+72 
-81 DFLAHGPAAAAA
+81 
-93 AAKEVAA
+93 
-100 NTVIAKKQNGAA
+100 
-112 LRTNSLGSGARTPP
+112 
-126 LERKSKF
+126 
-133 SALGRLFKPW
+133 
-143 KWKRKKKSDKFEAA
+143 
-157 SLSLERKISVRASRD
+157 
-172 ELVQKGILLPVI
+172 
-184 RSTSFPENETGG
+184 
-196 DSPDSQKPPTPQQ
+196 
-209 TPQQQQQQQQHQ
+209 
-221 HQQQQQQQ
+221 
-229 QANIGGI
+229 
-236 GGGGGGGTPAATP
+236 
-249 TSAVGT
+249 
-255 VQQSQQSQQV
+255 
-265 ASATPTPTTA
+265 
-275 NPHST
+275 
-280 GPPSNQPSPHPS
+280 
-292 PLYPG
+292 
-297 IPQPGQP
+297 
-304 NGNTQASTSSR
+304 
-315 TPTRLRGTI
+315 
-324 VAVVISLGLRA
+324 
-335 QPSRRSARHPSA
+335 
-347 ARSAIFGR
+347 
-355 VRPARDKERRRAA
+355 
-368 DRSVRWTL
+368 
-376 LRGAHLEWSVDC
+376 
-388 TRFRRARAQLVIDSH
+388 
-403 FRHRSASSELCEICQ
+403 
-418 GHTVIAKISSQVSES
+418 
-433 SRRASADLWIH
+433 
-444 PSRGSTGGGR
+444 
-454 IVEIQRFRDEDSFF
+454 
-468 PVQNLLSTL
+468 
-477 TPRSILKRIDEVVI
+477 
-491 ERIHI
+491 
-496 ISERRV
+496 
-502 ERANTKSQKEEMSG
+502 MSG
-516 VGFLAAVKT
+516 VGFLATVKT
-525 FTPGGRR
+525 FAPGGRR

-547 GYAMQPDVVP
+547 GYGMQPDVVP
-557 CWDAAPPITPPA
+557 SWDTAPPITPPA

-586 KTEQSA
+586 KTEQNA
-592 NGAVSPSG
+592 NGAISPSG
-600 EPQPNQGTATTGSL
+600 GGGGGGEPQAANLGSATTGL
-614 PISAAPPNSGDQQ
+614 AMPVPGPAPDAGDQQ
-627 KPSRPNTLEARVV
+627 KPNRPNTLDARVV
-640 ARRLILFDMEKGVLD
+640 ARRLILFDMDKGVLD
-655 QSSEN
+655 QSADN

-701 SSSPTLLLA
+701 SPSPTLLA
-710 KQRQIRN
+710 RQRQI
-717 PLSSD
+717 PLSD
-722 YEDEEDEEDFDVEEE
+722 CEDEVFLLFAPIDEEDGDVEEE
-737 DNMYVPRMSQPDPT
+737 DDNMYLFRMSQPDPA

-806 ASFNSRPVRFGLA
+806 ASFKRPPLRPRMRICSRPVRFGLA

-844 DGQVLYRDEY
+844 DGQVLYRDDY
-854 DDEKSRLAAK
+854 DDEKTMTRCCRYGPRRRCRSSAPQSSRPNTPRCCCIAASAARRSWRVINQQLRRRLAAK

-1019 LTRFHRP
+1019 LTRYLMLYEFIAAPL

>member
-8 VYLVPS
+8 VYLVPTS
-14 PAANN
+14 PGNDN
-19 EPANEKPSNLSVENN
+19 GGNDKTGVDGS
-34 LHQQHHHHHHHAA
+34 LHHHQQQQQHHHHHHHHHSTT
-47 KTVTIVAGPQRSN
+47 KTVTIVTAPQRSN

-184 RSTSFPENETGG
+184 RSTSFPENETISESAT
-196 DSPDSQKPPTPQQ
+196 DAQKPPSPQQ
-209 TPQQQQQQQQHQ
+209 APQQQQQQQPS
-221 HQQQQQQQ
+221 QQQPPGGTM
-229 QANIGGI
+229 IGGT
-236 GGGGGGGTPAATP
+236 GGGDGTPAATP
-249 TSAVGT
+249 TSAGN
-255 VQQSQQSQQV
+255 VQQSQQAV
-265 ASATPTPTTA
+265 PSATPTPTTA

-280 GPPSNQPSPHPS
+280 AGAPSSNQPSPHPS
-292 PLYPG
+292 PLYPVL
-297 IPQPGQP
+297 PQQAGQP
-304 NGNTQASTSSR
+304 NGSTQ
-315 TPTRLRGTI
+315 
-324 VAVVISLGLRA
+324 
-335 QPSRRSARHPSA
+335 
-347 ARSAIFGR
+347 
-355 VRPARDKERRRAA
+355 
-368 DRSVRWTL
+368 
-376 LRGAHLEWSVDC
+376 VD
-388 TRFRRARAQLVIDSH
+388 
-403 FRHRSASSELCEICQ
+403 
-418 GHTVIAKISSQVSES
+418 
-433 SRRASADLWIH
+433 
-444 PSRGSTGGGR
+444 
-454 IVEIQRFRDEDSFF
+454 
-468 PVQNLLSTL
+468 
-477 TPRSILKRIDEVVI
+477 
-491 ERIHI
+491 
-496 ISERRV
+496 
-502 ERANTKSQKEEMSG
+502 
-516 VGFLAAVKT
+516 
-525 FTPGGRR
+525 
-532 RRRCEKQQK
+532 
-541 VLELPP
+541 
-547 GYAMQPDVVP
+547 
-557 CWDAAPPITPPA
+557 
-569 AFLPPGYKKGFP
+569 
-581 EPKKE
+581 
-586 KTEQSA
+586 
-592 NGAVSPSG
+592 
-600 EPQPNQGTATTGSL
+600 
-614 PISAAPPNSGDQQ
+614 
-627 KPSRPNTLEARVV
+627 
-640 ARRLILFDMEKGVLD
+640 KGVLD
-655 QSSEN
+655 QSADN

-701 SSSPTLLLA
+701 SPSPTLLA
-710 KQRQIRN
+710 RQRQI
-717 PLSSD
+717 PLSD
-722 YEDEEDEEDFDVEEE
+722 CEDEDEEDGDVDEED
-737 DNMYVPRMSQPDPT
+737 DNMYLFRMSQPDPA

-844 DGQVLYRDEY
+844 DGQVLYRDDY
-854 DDEKSRLAAK
+854 DDEKNSILSVSTGRLAAK